1 MILRAVIYGVVIC
14 GVVIYEIDKV
24 ELEDLN
30 LASNAF
36 TLALKSILIAV
47 ITSISYVSCA
57 RITVLSR
64 SSDYS
69 AVFWPLIFLVIF

>member
-1 MILRAVIYGVVIC
+1 MILRAVIYE
-14 GVVIYEIDKV
+14 VVIYEVIICGVDKV

-47 ITSISYVSCA
+47 MTSISCVSYA
-57 RITVLSR
+57 RITVLFGSNN
-64 SSDYS
+64 YS
-69 AVFWPLIFLVIF
+69 AVFWPLIFPAMF